1 MMDDNVANIRLSI
14 KFPNE
19 KRLVRRTTGSKRERT
34 IIGMMKDTMDIS
46 NMNERYAGKA
56 ILTPPFFSWL

>member
-1 MMDDNVANIRLSI
+1 MIDNNAANIKLSI

-19 KRLVRRTTGSKRERT
+19 KKLVRRTTASKKGRT
-34 IIGMMKDTMDIS
+34 IIETMNDTMDIS